1 MSADPDSPKREVST
15 LAAVSRPT
23 LADPYRLA
31 LLRARP

>member
-1 MSADPDSPKREVST
+1 MSADPNSPKGEPPT
-15 LAAVSRPT
+15 LAASSRPT